1 MPLFSDQ
8 PDEHQNGPL
17 LLGQVVEL
25 LQWEL
30 STLSNRNWED
40 LPELKRKKVVLAC
53 RLRQIAGTP
62 GQTGQELADSVL
74 LKSQISD
81 LEAQSRQK
89 IEGQLQL
96 IDNQILA
103 LQELHQYCMECLNVT
118 FRKFQDSIP
127 SAQT

>member
-8 PDEHQNGPL
+8 PDTHQNGPL

-40 LPELKRKKVVLAC
+40 LPELKRKKVVLAS
-53 RLRQIAGTP
+53 RLGKIAGTP
-62 GQTGQELADSVL
+62 AQTGPELADSVR

-103 LQELHQYCMECLNVT
+103 LQELHQYCLECLNVT
-118 FRKFQDSIP
+118 FPKFQESIP
-127 SAQT
+127 SEQN